1 MALDEP
7 RAQDTVS
14 TVNGIQVAID
24 PIIKPHAD
32 RTTLAYNPEVNGLIL
47 KGPDYGESGNTC
59 SY

>member
-7 RAQDTVS
+7 REQDTVS

-32 RTTLAYNPEVNGLIL
+32 RTTLAYNAEINGLIL
-47 KGPDYGESGNTC
+47 QGPDFGDSGETC
-59 SY
+59 GC